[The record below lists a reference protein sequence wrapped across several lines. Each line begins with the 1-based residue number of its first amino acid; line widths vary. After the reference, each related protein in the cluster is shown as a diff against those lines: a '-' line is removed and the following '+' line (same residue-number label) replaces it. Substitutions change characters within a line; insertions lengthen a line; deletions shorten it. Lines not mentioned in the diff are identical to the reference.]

1 MRRRTDPDVLLAI
14 DDCHTRGYTP
24 AQIERALSARPELAA
39 RVPTVRTI
47 QRIVAERRVSAS
59 NSWRLVPVEPDPQ
72 IVLRVLGVSLMD
84 GWAIAITEAEA
95 GWITAIAL
103 AAPDMP
109 PLLVRRAARLYMLES
124 EQDAD
129 TLALDRLL
137 AVAPWRGRAQEAFAH
152 SLGLPSAAVV
162 ALGRSA
168 AAAVSE

>member
-24 AQIERALSARPELAA
+24 AQIERALSARPELAS

-47 QRIVAERRVSAS
+47 QRVLVDRRVAAA
-59 NSWRLVPVEPDPQ
+59 NSWRLRPVEPDPA

-84 GWAIAITEAEA
+84 GWALAMSALEAR
-95 GWITAIAL
+95 WVTAIAL

-109 PLLVRRAARLYMLES
+109 PLLVRRAARLYLLEM
-124 EQDAD
+124 EQDGD

-137 AVAPWRGRAQEAFAH
+137 AVAPWRGRAQEAVAL
-152 SLGLPSAAVV
+152 SLGLPGAAVA

-168 AAAVSE
+168 AAVVSE